1 MISIKFSD
9 IVAPR
14 KRIRYTKKEINGEKK
29 VTMAPCF
36 YQSNTDR
43 IKEIDPEE
51 LTITF
56 ACSRYPRAN
65 WTEMEVERKM
75 CDALKELFAEELKE
89 ENERGRAEGIHLA
102 KLIFK
107 LSAQGSSAEE
117 IA

>member
-36 YQSNTDR
+36 YQPNTDR
-43 IKEIDPEE
+43 VKEIDPEE

-56 ACSRYPRAN
+56 ASR
-65 WTEMEVERKM
+65 VK
-75 CDALKELFAEELKE
+75 C
-89 ENERGRAEGIHLA
+89 
-102 KLIFK
+102 
-107 LSAQGSSAEE
+107 
-117 IA
+117 